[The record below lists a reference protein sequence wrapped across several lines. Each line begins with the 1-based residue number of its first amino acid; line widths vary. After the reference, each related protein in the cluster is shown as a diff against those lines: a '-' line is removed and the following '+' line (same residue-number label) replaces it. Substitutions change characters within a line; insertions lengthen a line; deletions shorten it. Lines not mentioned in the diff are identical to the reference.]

1 MLLALLLGLT
11 AAAANILGGLF
22 ILHRDWSRQ
31 FLKYFLALGA
41 GFMLAAAI
49 LEILPESVA
58 MTGSLAYFLVLVG
71 YFIVHFFEH
80 TLAPH
85 FHFGEET
92 HVEHFVPEHAGISA
106 LLGLSIHT
114 FFDGVAI
121 ASGFLVSGWL
131 GGVIFLAIVLHK
143 IPEGFTV
150 ASLML
155 ASGQSRRTGFLAAIW
170 LGVATV
176 AGILPDG
183 LAAFAGRLCA
193 AVFGGRHALCRCLR
207 SNPRSE
213 SRARHAHGV
222 TRFPG
227 RLADV
232 VARPSVS
239 HLVARAFAGDLLTL
253 LGLTPRRLKPV
264 LRKPCI
270 EFCAGWRYVL
280 GQA

>member
-1 MLLALLLGLT
+1 MSAAPVINVPASRMLLALLLGLT

-22 ILHRDWSRQ
+22 ILYREWSRQ
-31 FLKYFLALGA
+31 YLKYFLALGA
-41 GFMLAAAI
+41 GFMLAAAL
-49 LEILPESVA
+49 LEILPESVE
-58 MTGSLAYFLVLVG
+58 MTGNLAYFLVLVG

-92 HVEHFVPEHAGISA
+92 HIEHFVPDHAGISA

-131 GGVIFLAIVLHK
+131 GGVIFLAIFLHK

-155 ASGQSRRTGFLAAIW
+155 ASGQSRRTAFLAAIW

-176 AGILPDG
+176 AGVGLMFALRGTLADALPFSGGVTLYVAASDLIPEVNHEPG
-183 LAAFAGRLCA
+183 VGMAFA
-193 AVFGGRHALCRCLR
+193 VFFGVALM
-207 SNPRSE
+207 
-213 SRARHAHGV
+213 
-222 TRFPG
+222 
-227 RLADV
+227 
-232 VARPSVS
+232 VALKAIF
-239 HLVARAFAGDLLTL
+239 HL
-253 LGLTPRRLKPV
+253 
-264 LRKPCI
+264 
-270 EFCAGWRYVL
+270 
-280 GQA
+280 

>member
-1 MLLALLLGLT
+1 MLASLLAPNAPASRMLLALALGLT

-22 ILHRDWSRQ
+22 ILHREWSRQ
-31 FLKYFLALGA
+31 YLKYFLALGA

-49 LEILPESVA
+49 LEILPESVE
-58 MTGSLAYFLVLVG
+58 MTGKVAYFLVLVG

-92 HVEHFVPEHAGISA
+92 HPEHFVPEHAGISA

-131 GGVIFLAIVLHK
+131 GGVIFLAIFLHK

-150 ASLML
+150 ASLMI
-155 ASGQSRRTGFLAAIW
+155 ASGQSRRTAFLAAIW

-176 AGILPDG
+176 AGILLMG
-183 LAAFAGRLCA
+183 L
-193 AVFGGRHALCRCLR
+193 LR
-207 SNPRSE
+207 SQVGYALPIS
-213 SRARHAHGV
+213 AGV
-222 TRFPG
+222 TLYVAATDLIPEVNREPDTRMALLVFLG
-227 RLADV
+227 VSLMLLLAKLFH
-232 VARPSVS
+232 A
-239 HLVARAFAGDLLTL
+239 
-253 LGLTPRRLKPV
+253 
-264 LRKPCI
+264 
-270 EFCAGWRYVL
+270 
-280 GQA
+280 

>member
-1 MLLALLLGLT
+1 MPAAAFINATTARMLLALLLGLT

-22 ILHRDWSRQ
+22 ILHREWSRQ
-31 FLKYFLALGA
+31 YLKYFLALGA

-49 LEILPESVA
+49 LEILPEAVS
-58 MTGSLAYFLVLVG
+58 MTGNVAYFFVLVG

-131 GGVIFLAIVLHK
+131 GGVIFVAIFLHK

-155 ASGQSRRTGFLAAIW
+155 ASGQSRRTAVLAAIW

-176 AGILPDG
+176 TGVLLMGLVHSEIGYALPIS
-183 LAAFAGRLCA
+183 A
-193 AVFGGRHALCRCLR
+193 
-207 SNPRSE
+207 
-213 SRARHAHGV
+213 GV
-222 TRFPG
+222 TLYVAATDLIPEVNREPDTRMALLVFLG
-227 RLADV
+227 VSLMLLLAKLFH
-232 VARPSVS
+232 S
-239 HLVARAFAGDLLTL
+239 
-253 LGLTPRRLKPV
+253 
-264 LRKPCI
+264 
-270 EFCAGWRYVL
+270 
-280 GQA
+280 

>member
-1 MLLALLLGLT
+1 MIAQTIPVPASRMLLALVLGLT

-22 ILHRDWSRQ
+22 ILHREWSRQ
-31 FLKYFLALGA
+31 YLKYFLALGA

-58 MTGSLAYFLVLVG
+58 LTGNLGYFL
-71 YFIVHFFEH
+71 VHFFEH

-92 HVEHFVPEHAGISA
+92 HVEHFIPDHAGISA

-155 ASGQSRRTGFLAAIW
+155 ASGQSRRTALLAAIW
-170 LGVATV
+170 LGIATV
-176 AGILPDG
+176 TGVLLMGLLHSQVGYALPIS
-183 LAAFAGRLCA
+183 A
-193 AVFGGRHALCRCLR
+193 
-207 SNPRSE
+207 
-213 SRARHAHGV
+213 GV
-222 TRFPG
+222 TLYVAATDLIPEVNREPDTRMALLVFLG
-227 RLADV
+227 VSIMLLLSRLFHA
-232 VARPSVS
+232 
-239 HLVARAFAGDLLTL
+239 
-253 LGLTPRRLKPV
+253 
-264 LRKPCI
+264 
-270 EFCAGWRYVL
+270 
-280 GQA
+280 